1 MTGGR
6 RPRALRGALLVL
18 AASFLLPAVG
28 TAQENPLSGLQG
40 PVQGLTTEDLA
51 AALPARAAC
60 QQLIRLI
67 NQSGAHWQL
76 VREGAMT
83 REQYGDNYNNQLEEW
98 AIHWGSCVG
107 QRKVLPAG
115 LPASVLAWEAALIER
130 LWLSVRAASDA
141 YLNGDEISE
150 INERMSTYRGA
161 VNAWMRSSSESERFW
176 SGQYLEKPRSQ
187 DCVSDSETQIR
198 AAGSQLWLL
207 SAKPI
212 SEQLPEEMED
222 IENRLASADTS
233 RQSCDRSG
241 ASARAQVLLQGRL
254 VQVYRRGLE
263 GLRNQSDDAVR
274 SAMEEAQRITSRMAR
289 CLDEHSGEGPVS
301 KVCNPLARQAGST
314 EPASESEA
322 TESR

>member
-1 MTGGR
+1 M
-6 RPRALRGALLVL
+6 LVL

-222 IENRLASADTS
+222 IENRL
-233 RQSCDRSG
+233 
-241 ASARAQVLLQGRL
+241 
-254 VQVYRRGLE
+254 
-263 GLRNQSDDAVR
+263 
-274 SAMEEAQRITSRMAR
+274 
-289 CLDEHSGEGPVS
+289 
-301 KVCNPLARQAGST
+301 
-314 EPASESEA
+314 
-322 TESR
+322 